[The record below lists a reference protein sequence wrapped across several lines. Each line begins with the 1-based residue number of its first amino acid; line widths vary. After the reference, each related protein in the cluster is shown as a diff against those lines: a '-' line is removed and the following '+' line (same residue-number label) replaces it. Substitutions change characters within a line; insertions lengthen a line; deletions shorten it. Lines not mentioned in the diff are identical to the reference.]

1 MMSREQKKDL
11 VQVKQFCM
19 TCDDNYVFEMDK
31 KGIVEQYA
39 QWVEINFCEVPI
51 TLPPENCLI
60 CQLAEDD
67 EDDTLF

>member
-1 MMSREQKKDL
+1 
-11 VQVKQFCM
+11 M

-31 KGIVEQYA
+31 QGIVEQYA

-60 CQLAEDD
+60 CQMLEDD